1 MYLHNILRR
10 SDSELLSQV
19 FKAQLVDVVKGDW
32 VESVQQDL
40 EDFNLSHLNFKSIKS
55 MKKLKF
61 KNIVKKACAKAAFS
75 FLIEESKGK
84 SKLENCNYSDLKMQ
98 KYFLIRGF
106 HRRKQRL
113 LFKLR
118 TRMVNVGANYG
129 KSTNCPFGCNSLD
142 DQPHLFQCE
151 FLNEDAQVCNY
162 NDIFSN
168 VPTKFMKITEVALKI
183 LRKREKNLTK

>member
-1 MYLHNILRR
+1 
-10 SDSELLSQV
+10 
-19 FKAQLVDVVKGDW
+19 
-32 VESVQQDL
+32 
-40 EDFNLSHLNFKSIKS
+40 

-98 KYFLIRGF
+98 KYFLIQGF
-106 HRRKQRL
+106 HHRKQRL

-129 KSTNCPFGCNSLD
+129 KSAKCPTVEYVGNKYR
-142 DQPHLFQCE
+142 Q
-151 FLNEDAQVCNY
+151 
-162 NDIFSN
+162 
-168 VPTKFMKITEVALKI
+168 M
-183 LRKREKNLTK
+183 